1 MEKAFFCWNFR
12 RLYQWLLLR
21 VVVLDQRTII
31 KTAMT
36 VGFSRA
42 GWVVVWHDDTRSWI
56 LTPLGT
62 RLLSWQL
69 LLSVAG
75 DDEKCFSSF
84 KSFSAVDK
92 NIDNLHSYL
101 KPSGL
106 YLVCGSQWLYAFKY
120 NPDICKRFNDDY
132 SDYQLRKLKWK
143 KTNLTTLK
151 LILKNHKTS
160 LPRLTT
166 IHIHGYGYEAM
177 TPNSTHL
184 WR

>member
-1 MEKAFFCWNFR
+1 
-12 RLYQWLLLR
+12 
-21 VVVLDQRTII
+21 
-31 KTAMT
+31 MT

-132 SDYQLRKLKWK
+132 SDYQDRKLKLK

-166 IHIHGYGYEAM
+166 IHLHSYGYDPQFHALVTITMISFGPRPRRSVRCCCAVDGPKHEPVKH
-177 TPNSTHL
+177 TV
-184 WR
+184 

>member
-1 MEKAFFCWNFR
+1 
-12 RLYQWLLLR
+12 
-21 VVVLDQRTII
+21 
-31 KTAMT
+31 MT